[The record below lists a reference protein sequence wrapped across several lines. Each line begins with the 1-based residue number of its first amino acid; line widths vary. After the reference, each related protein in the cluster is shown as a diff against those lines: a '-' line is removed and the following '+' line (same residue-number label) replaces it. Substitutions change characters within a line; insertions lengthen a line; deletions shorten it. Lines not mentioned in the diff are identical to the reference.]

1 MKVPNWKMRFINVGA
16 GSQKTRAEQ
25 EEADFVSFV
34 ANVVRPAYSEI
45 ARRLFEKGREITT
58 QETRA
63 ACGITVVN
71 GNSME
76 IMFRITGLSM
86 PAGVVP
92 NVEVKM
98 RERKGLRVESKK
110 FPLRSPSEKD
120 STITGISADDII
132 GCFFSYYEE
141 ALGRI

>member
-120 STITGISADDII
+120 CTITGISADDII
-132 GCFFSYYEE
+132 ECFFCYYGE

>member
-63 ACGITVVN
+63 ACGITVIN

-98 RERKGLRVESKK
+98 RERKGDRKASCRERV
-110 FPLRSPSEKD
+110 
-120 STITGISADDII
+120 
-132 GCFFSYYEE
+132 
-141 ALGRI
+141 